1 MSWPLPGALLLGRF
15 YSERNREYSLDRPC
29 TSLGRARDNTIVIR
43 DERIAEHHARIRREG
58 EGYVVEAA
66 NGGSTSVNGR
76 ALSRDGRRR
85 LSDGDVLRLSD
96 LEFEFRMQT
105 PDPAVPRL
113 WVVGGVHRGK
123 VFRVAG
129 ERIVVGRAPESDV
142 QFPDRSV
149 SRRHC
154 AIARDE
160 TGWRLED
167 LGSTN
172 GTVVNGQPIARAGAE
187 AVTLHEGDEI
197 VLGYS
202 RFVFH
207 AGAGAPSPERAAH
220 EAASR

>member
-1 MSWPLPGALLLGRF
+1 MSGPLPGALLLGRF
-15 YSERNREYSLDRPC
+15 YSERNREYPLDRPC
-29 TSLGRARDNTIVIR
+29 TSLGRARDNTIAIR
-43 DERIAEHHARIRREG
+43 DERIAEHHACIRREG

-66 NGGSTSVNGR
+66 NGGATSVNGR
-76 ALSRDGRRR
+76 PLEGGERRR
-85 LSDGDVLRLSD
+85 LSDGDVLRLAD
-96 LEFEFRMQT
+96 LEFEFRLEA

-129 ERIVVGRAPESDV
+129 ERVVVGRAPESDV

-154 AIARDE
+154 AIERDE
-160 TGWRLED
+160 TGWRLKD

-172 GTVVNGQPIARAGAE
+172 GTVVNGQPIEATGAV
-187 AVTLHEGDEI
+187 ALREGDEI

-202 RFVFH
+202 WLVFH
-207 AGAGAPSPERAAH
+207 GGTGAAAPDRVAH
-220 EAASR
+220 GAASR